1 MKRTIIQTIA
11 IAVMAAI
18 LSSCV
23 STTSNIAP
31 SGFVHLAE
39 AVPDAI
45 LEIRYYSTY
54 NFVGDRIDGY
64 EQPTALLTVEA
75 AKALKAVSDDVK
87 KQGYRLKI
95 FDAYRPQKAVTHFMN
110 WAKDTDDIRMKAYFY
125 PNLDKS
131 VLFAQGYI
139 AEKSGHSRGSTVDLT
154 LFDMATEKEVDMGGT
169 FDWFGQE
176 SHPDWCGNPETGE
189 YTGEFADDMPPKG
202 GKINA
207 VQFRNRMILLK
218 AMMRHGFKPLVEE
231 WWHFTLE
238 NEPYP
243 DTYFTHP
250 VK

>member
-1 MKRTIIQTIA
+1 MKKLSLVLGVLA
-11 IAVMAAI
+11 MAI

-23 STTSNIAP
+23 TTTDAVP
-31 SGFVHLAE
+31 KGFVRLAE
-39 AVPDAI
+39 AVPDVI

-64 EQPTALLTVEA
+64 EKPTALLTVEA
-75 AKALKAVSDDVK
+75 ANALKAVSDDVM

-95 FDAYRPQKAVTHFMN
+95 FDAYRPQRAVTHFMN
-110 WAKDTDDIRMKAYFY
+110 WAKDIKDTRMKRYFY

-131 VLFAQGYI
+131 VLFPQGYI

-154 LFDMATEKEVDMGGT
+154 LFDMNTEKEVDMGGT
-169 FDWFGQE
+169 FDWFGRE
-176 SHPDWCGNPETGE
+176 SHPDWCGDPETGK
-189 YTGEFADDMPPKG
+189 YTGGFPGNATPSG
-202 GKINA
+202 GKINE
-207 VQFRNRMILLK
+207 VQFKNRMILRK
-218 AMMRHGFKPLVEE
+218 AMMRHGFKPIAEE
-231 WWHFTLE
+231 WWHFTLV